1 MTSNK
6 QRKNYNS
13 EFKAKVALETVRG
26 RLTINEIS
34 KEFGVHPNQISK
46 WKKQFLESLPQ
57 IFENSKTARVA
68 ENEELVGQLY
78 QQIGQL
84 KVELDWMKKKSA
96 IFQ

>member
-6 QRKNYNS
+6 QRKNYDS
-13 EFKAKVALETVRG
+13 EFKAKVALEEVKG
-26 RLTINEIS
+26 RLTINELS

-57 IFENSKTARVA
+57 IFENSKTARIA
-68 ENEELVGQLY
+68 ENEELTNQLY

-84 KVELDWMKKKSA
+84 KVELDWLKKKSA
-96 IFQ
+96 LFQ